1 MKLKKI
7 TIIMGLILLLP
18 LNIKAL
24 TADLDCGSNTNF
36 HINSDVI
43 CKLFVNPEGSL
54 ISSFKADI
62 TYPNDITL
70 IGIQSSWINSSTSN
84 RIDMKMQTSTGN
96 EGITNKTEIA
106 TLKFKTTTSYGDK
119 QIKLSGGDLGQTVS
133 IKEIHVISDNNK
145 LKSLNVIGENIKF
158 DKNVEEYV
166 LKTNKDSIDIKAEL
180 DDTNARYEQ
189 NFGPREVSLNYG
201 EQLINIIVIAESN
214 EKNTYTLKVTRQDNR
229 STNDNLSNIV
239 LSLGELSP
247 KFSKDVL
254 NYTVEVPNNA
264 SSLTI
269 TASLEDKKAE
279 FVSGYGSRTVDLK
292 LGENIILIQ
301 TQAEKG
307 NTKTYTIK
315 VNRNYKGDNNY
326 LKSIT
331 LSSGTLNFGKD
342 IFEYKINVDYNTK
355 ELLISAIAEEK
366 TSTVEVVGNKEL
378 VVGENIYKIKVLAEN
393 KSERIYTIIVNRLE
407 EGKTLSNNNYLANLS
422 IKNHS
427 IAFVKDKLTYDITL
441 TNETSLDLKYDTED
455 EKAFVKVE
463 GNSDLKNNSVVK
475 IIVTAEDGTTRTYIL
490 NIIKEEAFN
499 YTILII
505 PLAILLLGLVVI
517 IVIKKVK
524 PKKKEVNPINEEIV
538 KEKKLVLGE
547 NKTSPKKFKVKY
559 KSLDDTLIVKDK

>member
-70 IGIQSSWINSSTSN
+70 FGIQSSWINSSTNN

-96 EGITNKTEIA
+96 EGITSKTEIA

-166 LKTNKDSIDIKAEL
+166 LKTSKDSIDIKAEL

-189 NFGPREVSLNYG
+189 NLGPRKVSLNYG
-201 EQLINIIVIAESN
+201 EQSINIVVIAENN
-214 EKNTYTLKVTRQDNR
+214 EKKTYTLKVTRQDNR

-239 LSLGELSP
+239 VSFGELSP

-254 NYTVEVPNNA
+254 NYTLEVPNNVE
-264 SSLTI
+264 SLTV
-269 TASLEDKKAE
+269 TPTLEDKKAE
-279 FVSGYGSRTVDLK
+279 FVSGYGPRTIDLK

-307 NTKTYTIK
+307 NIKTYTIK
-315 VNRNYKGDNNY
+315 VNRNDKAANNY
-326 LKSIT
+326 LRSIS
-331 LSSGTLNFGKD
+331 LSKGRINFDKN
-342 IFEYKINVDYNTK
+342 IFEYKVNVDYNTK
-355 ELLISAIAEEK
+355 EFLISAIADEK
-366 TSTVEVVGNKEL
+366 TSNVEVVGNKEL
-378 VVGENIYKIKVLAEN
+378 KVGENIYLIKVLAEN
-393 KSERIYTIIVNRLE
+393 KSERIYKIIVNRLE
-407 EGKTLSNNNYLANLS
+407 EGIVLSNNNYLANLS

-427 IAFVKDKLTYDITL
+427 IAFVKDKLNYDL
-441 TNETSLDLKYDTED
+441 ED
-455 EKAFVKVE
+455 EKAFVKIE
-463 GNSDLKNNSVVK
+463 GNNNLKNNSVVK
-475 IIVTAEDGTTRTYIL
+475 IIVTAEDGSTRIYNL
-490 NIIKEEAFN
+490 NIIKSKDFN
-499 YTILII
+499 YLILII
-505 PLAILLLGLVVI
+505 PLIGVLLILGVI
-517 IVIKKVK
+517 MTIKKVK
-524 PKKKEVNPINEEIV
+524 SNKKEVNPVNEEVV
-538 KEKKLVLGE
+538 KEKKLVLNDKKE
-547 NKTSPKKFKVKY
+547 EPKKFKVKY

>member
-1 MKLKKI
+1 MKLKRI
-7 TIIMGLILLLP
+7 TIIVGLILLLP

-24 TADLDCGSNTNF
+24 TAKLVCEDKKIY
-36 HINSDVI
+36 INSDVT
-43 CKLFVNPEGSL
+43 CKLFINPEGSL

-62 TYPNDITL
+62 TYPNDIKL
-70 IGIQSSWINSSTSN
+70 SGIQTSWIDSSTSN
-84 RIDMKMQTSTGN
+84 KIDMKMQTSTGN
-96 EGITNKTEIA
+96 EGITSETEIA

-119 QIKLSGGDLGQTVS
+119 QIKLSGGDLSSVDIS
-133 IKEIHVISDNNK
+133 SIHVISNENR
-145 LKSLNVIGENIKF
+145 LNSLNVIGENIKF
-158 DKNVEEYV
+158 DKN
-166 LKTNKDSIDIKAEL
+166 TNIYELTTTKEKINIQAEL
-180 DDTNARYEQ
+180 VDTNARYEQ

-331 LSSGTLNFGKD
+331 LSSGTLNFDKD

-366 TSTVEVVGNKEL
+366 TSTVEVVGNKEI

>member
-1 MKLKKI
+1 MKLKRI
-7 TIIMGLILLLP
+7 TIIVGLILLLP

-24 TADLDCGSNTNF
+24 TAKLVCEDKKIY
-36 HINSDVI
+36 INSDVT

-62 TYPNDITL
+62 TYPNDIKL
-70 IGIQSSWINSSTSN
+70 SGIQTSWIDSSTSN
-84 RIDMKMQTSTGN
+84 KIEMKMQTSTGN
-96 EGITNKTEIA
+96 EGITSETEIA

-119 QIKLSGGDLGQTVS
+119 QIKLSGGDLSSVDIS
-133 IKEIHVISDNNK
+133 SIHVISNENR
-145 LKSLNVIGENIKF
+145 LNSLNVIGENIKF
-158 DKNVEEYV
+158 NKN
-166 LKTNKDSIDIKAEL
+166 TNIYELTTTKEKINIQAEL
-180 DDTNARYEQ
+180 IDTNARYEQ

-331 LSSGTLNFGKD
+331 LSSGTLNFDKD

-463 GNSDLKNNSVVK
+463 GNNDLKNNSVVK

-490 NIIKEEAFN
+490 NIIKEETFN

-524 PKKKEVNPINEEIV
+524 PKKKEVNPINEEVV

-547 NKTSPKKFKVKY
+547 NKTSPKKIKVKY

>member
-1 MKLKKI
+1 MKLKRI
-7 TIIMGLILLLP
+7 TIIVGLILLLP

-24 TADLDCGSNTNF
+24 TAKLVCEDKKIY
-36 HINSDVI
+36 INSDVT
-43 CKLFVNPEGSL
+43 CKLFINPEGSL

-62 TYPNDITL
+62 TYPNDIKL
-70 IGIQSSWINSSTSN
+70 SGIQTSWIDSSTSN
-84 RIDMKMQTSTGN
+84 KIDMKMQTSTGN
-96 EGITNKTEIA
+96 EGITSETEIA

-119 QIKLSGGDLGQTVS
+119 QIKLSGGDLSSVDIS
-133 IKEIHVISDNNK
+133 SIHVISNENR
-145 LKSLNVIGENIKF
+145 LNSLNVIGENIKF
-158 DKNVEEYV
+158 DKN
-166 LKTNKDSIDIKAEL
+166 TNIYELTTTKEKINIQAEL
-180 DDTNARYEQ
+180 IDTNARYEQ

-254 NYTVEVPNNA
+254 NYTVEIPNNA

-331 LSSGTLNFGKD
+331 LSSGTLNFDKD

>member
-1 MKLKKI
+1 MKLKRI
-7 TIIMGLILLLP
+7 TIIVGLILLLP

-24 TADLDCGSNTNF
+24 TAKLVCEDKKIY
-36 HINSDVI
+36 INSDVT
-43 CKLFVNPEGSL
+43 CKLFINPEGSL

-62 TYPNDITL
+62 TYPNDIKL
-70 IGIQSSWINSSTSN
+70 SGIQTSWIDSSTSN
-84 RIDMKMQTSTGN
+84 KIDIKMQTSTGN
-96 EGITNKTEIA
+96 EGITSETEIA

-119 QIKLSGGDLGQTVS
+119 QIKLSGGDLSSVDIS
-133 IKEIHVISDNNK
+133 SIHVISNENR
-145 LKSLNVIGENIKF
+145 LNSLNVIGENIKF
-158 DKNVEEYV
+158 DKN
-166 LKTNKDSIDIKAEL
+166 TNIYELTTTKEKINIQAEL
-180 DDTNARYEQ
+180 VDTNARYEQ

-331 LSSGTLNFGKD
+331 LSSGTLNFDKD

>member
-1 MKLKKI
+1 M
-7 TIIMGLILLLP
+7 
-18 LNIKAL
+18 
-24 TADLDCGSNTNF
+24 
-36 HINSDVI
+36 
-43 CKLFVNPEGSL
+43 
-54 ISSFKADI
+54 
-62 TYPNDITL
+62 
-70 IGIQSSWINSSTSN
+70 
-84 RIDMKMQTSTGN
+84 
-96 EGITNKTEIA
+96 
-106 TLKFKTTTSYGDK
+106 
-119 QIKLSGGDLGQTVS
+119 
-133 IKEIHVISDNNK
+133 
-145 LKSLNVIGENIKF
+145 
-158 DKNVEEYV
+158 
-166 LKTNKDSIDIKAEL
+166 
-180 DDTNARYEQ
+180 
-189 NFGPREVSLNYG
+189 
-201 EQLINIIVIAESN
+201 
-214 EKNTYTLKVTRQDNR
+214 
-229 STNDNLSNIV
+229 
-239 LSLGELSP
+239 
-247 KFSKDVL
+247 
-254 NYTVEVPNNA
+254 
-264 SSLTI
+264 
-269 TASLEDKKAE
+269 
-279 FVSGYGSRTVDLK
+279 SGYGSRTVDLK

-331 LSSGTLNFGKD
+331 LSSGTLNFDKD

>member
-1 MKLKKI
+1 MRLKRI
-7 TIIMGLILLLP
+7 TIIVGLILLLP

-24 TADLDCGSNTNF
+24 TAKLVCEDKKIY
-36 HINSDVI
+36 INSDVT
-43 CKLFVNPEGSL
+43 CKLFINPEGSL

-62 TYPNDITL
+62 TYPNDIKL
-70 IGIQSSWINSSTSN
+70 SGIQTSWIDSSTSN
-84 RIDMKMQTSTGN
+84 KIDMKMQTSTGN
-96 EGITNKTEIA
+96 EGITSETEIA

-119 QIKLSGGDLGQTVS
+119 QIKLSGGDLSSVDIS
-133 IKEIHVISDNNK
+133 SIHVISNENR
-145 LKSLNVIGENIKF
+145 LNSLNVIGENIKF
-158 DKNVEEYV
+158 DKN
-166 LKTNKDSIDIKAEL
+166 TNIYELTTTKEKINIQAEL
-180 DDTNARYEQ
+180 VDTNARYEQ

-331 LSSGTLNFGKD
+331 LSSGTLNFDKD

-524 PKKKEVNPINEEIV
+524 PKKKEVNPVNEEIV

>member
-1 MKLKKI
+1 MKLKRI
-7 TIIMGLILLLP
+7 TIIVGLILLLP

-24 TADLDCGSNTNF
+24 TAKLVCEDKKIY
-36 HINSDVI
+36 INSDVT
-43 CKLFVNPEGSL
+43 CKLFINPEGSL

-62 TYPNDITL
+62 TYPNDIKL
-70 IGIQSSWINSSTSN
+70 SGIQTSWIDSSTSN
-84 RIDMKMQTSTGN
+84 KIDMKMQTSTGN
-96 EGITNKTEIA
+96 EGITSETEIA

-119 QIKLSGGDLGQTVS
+119 QIKLSGGDLSSVDIS
-133 IKEIHVISDNNK
+133 SIHVISNENR
-145 LKSLNVIGENIKF
+145 LNSLNVIGENIKF
-158 DKNVEEYV
+158 DKN
-166 LKTNKDSIDIKAEL
+166 TNIYELTTTKEKINIQAEL
-180 DDTNARYEQ
+180 IDTNARYEQ

-331 LSSGTLNFGKD
+331 LSSGTLNFDKD

-407 EGKTLSNNNYLANLS
+407 EGKILSNNNYLANLS

-524 PKKKEVNPINEEIV
+524 PKKKEVNPVNEEVV

>member
-1 MKLKKI
+1 MKLKRI
-7 TIIMGLILLLP
+7 TIIVGLILLLP

-24 TADLDCGSNTNF
+24 TAKLVCEDKKIY
-36 HINSDVI
+36 INSDVT
-43 CKLFVNPEGSL
+43 CKLFINPEGSL

-62 TYPNDITL
+62 TYPNDIKL
-70 IGIQSSWINSSTSN
+70 SGIQTSWIDSSTSN
-84 RIDMKMQTSTGN
+84 KIDMKMQTSTGN
-96 EGITNKTEIA
+96 EGITSETEIA

-119 QIKLSGGDLGQTVS
+119 QIKLSGGDLSSVDIS
-133 IKEIHVISDNNK
+133 SIHVISNENR
-145 LKSLNVIGENIKF
+145 LNSLNVIGENIKF
-158 DKNVEEYV
+158 DKN
-166 LKTNKDSIDIKAEL
+166 TNIYELTTTKEKINIQAEL
-180 DDTNARYEQ
+180 IDTNARYEQ

-214 EKNTYTLKVTRQDNR
+214 EKNTYTLKVTRRDNR

-279 FVSGYGSRTVDLK
+279 FVSGYGSRTLDLK

-331 LSSGTLNFGKD
+331 LSSGTLNFDKD

-441 TNETSLDLKYDTED
+441 TNETSLDLKYDIED

-475 IIVTAEDGTTRTYIL
+475 IIVTAEDGTIRTYIL

-524 PKKKEVNPINEEIV
+524 PKKKEVNPVNEEIV

>member
-1 MKLKKI
+1 MKLKRI
-7 TIIMGLILLLP
+7 TIIVGLILLLP

-24 TADLDCGSNTNF
+24 TAKLVCEDKKIY
-36 HINSDVI
+36 INSDVT
-43 CKLFVNPEGSL
+43 CKLFINPEGSL

-62 TYPNDITL
+62 TYPNDIKL
-70 IGIQSSWINSSTSN
+70 SGIQTSWIDSSTSN
-84 RIDMKMQTSTGN
+84 KIDMKMQTSTGN
-96 EGITNKTEIA
+96 EGITSETEIA

-119 QIKLSGGDLGQTVS
+119 QIKLSGGDLSSVDIS
-133 IKEIHVISDNNK
+133 SIHVISNENR
-145 LKSLNVIGENIKF
+145 LNSLNVIGENIKF
-158 DKNVEEYV
+158 DKN
-166 LKTNKDSIDIKAEL
+166 TNIYELTTTKEKINIQAEL
-180 DDTNARYEQ
+180 IDTNARYEQ

-331 LSSGTLNFGKD
+331 LSSGTLNFDKD

-524 PKKKEVNPINEEIV
+524 LKKKEVNPVNEEVV

>member
-1 MKLKKI
+1 MKLKRI
-7 TIIMGLILLLP
+7 TIIVGLILLLP

-24 TADLDCGSNTNF
+24 TAKLVCEDKKIY
-36 HINSDVI
+36 INSDVT
-43 CKLFVNPEGSL
+43 CKLFINPEGSL

-62 TYPNDITL
+62 TYPNDIKL
-70 IGIQSSWINSSTSN
+70 SGIQTSWIDSSTSN
-84 RIDMKMQTSTGN
+84 KIDMKMQTSTGN
-96 EGITNKTEIA
+96 EGITSETEIA

-119 QIKLSGGDLGQTVS
+119 QIKLSGGDLSSVDIS
-133 IKEIHVISDNNK
+133 SIHVISNENR
-145 LKSLNVIGENIKF
+145 LNSLNVIGENIKF
-158 DKNVEEYV
+158 DKN
-166 LKTNKDSIDIKAEL
+166 TNIYELTTTKEKINIQAEL
-180 DDTNARYEQ
+180 IDTNARYEQ

-331 LSSGTLNFGKD
+331 LSSGTLNFDKD

-441 TNETSLDLKYDTED
+441 TNETSLDLKYDIED

-517 IVIKKVK
+517 IIIKKVK

>member
-1 MKLKKI
+1 MKLKRI
-7 TIIMGLILLLP
+7 TIIVGLILLLP

-24 TADLDCGSNTNF
+24 TAKLVCEDKKIY
-36 HINSDVI
+36 INSDVT
-43 CKLFVNPEGSL
+43 CKLFINPEGSL

-62 TYPNDITL
+62 TYPNDIKL
-70 IGIQSSWINSSTSN
+70 SGIQTSWIDSSTSN
-84 RIDMKMQTSTGN
+84 KIDMKMQTSTGN
-96 EGITNKTEIA
+96 EGITSETEIA

-119 QIKLSGGDLGQTVS
+119 QIKLSGGDLSSVDIS
-133 IKEIHVISDNNK
+133 SIHVISNENR
-145 LKSLNVIGENIKF
+145 LNSLNVIGENIKF
-158 DKNVEEYV
+158 DKN
-166 LKTNKDSIDIKAEL
+166 TNIYELTTKKEKINIQAEL
-180 DDTNARYEQ
+180 VDTNARYEQ

-331 LSSGTLNFGKD
+331 LSSGTLNFDKD

-538 KEKKLVLGE
+538 KEKKIS
-547 NKTSPKKFKVKY
+547 TW
-559 KSLDDTLIVKDK
+559 

>member
-1 MKLKKI
+1 MKLKRI
-7 TIIMGLILLLP
+7 TIIVGLILLLP

-24 TADLDCGSNTNF
+24 TAKLVCEDKKIY
-36 HINSDVI
+36 INSDVT
-43 CKLFVNPEGSL
+43 CKLFINPEGSL

-62 TYPNDITL
+62 TYPNDIKL
-70 IGIQSSWINSSTSN
+70 SGIQTSWIDSSTSN
-84 RIDMKMQTSTGN
+84 KIDMKMQTSTGN
-96 EGITNKTEIA
+96 EGITSETEIA

-119 QIKLSGGDLGQTVS
+119 QIKLSGGDLSSVDIS
-133 IKEIHVISDNNK
+133 SIHVISNENR
-145 LKSLNVIGENIKF
+145 LNSLNVIGENIKF
-158 DKNVEEYV
+158 DKN
-166 LKTNKDSIDIKAEL
+166 TNIYELTTTKEKINIQAEL
-180 DDTNARYEQ
+180 IDTNARYEQ

-331 LSSGTLNFGKD
+331 LSSGTLNFDKD

>member
-1 MKLKKI
+1 MKLKRI
-7 TIIMGLILLLP
+7 TIIVGLILLLP

-24 TADLDCGSNTNF
+24 TAKLVCEDKKIY
-36 HINSDVI
+36 INSDVT
-43 CKLFVNPEGSL
+43 CKLFISPEGSL

-62 TYPNDITL
+62 TYPNDIKL
-70 IGIQSSWINSSTSN
+70 SGIQTSWIDSSTSN
-84 RIDMKMQTSTGN
+84 KIDMKMQTSTGN
-96 EGITNKTEIA
+96 EGITSETEIA

-119 QIKLSGGDLGQTVS
+119 QIKLSGGDLSSVDIS
-133 IKEIHVISDNNK
+133 SIHVISNENR
-145 LKSLNVIGENIKF
+145 LNSLNVIGENIKF
-158 DKNVEEYV
+158 DKNINIYELTTKKE
-166 LKTNKDSIDIKAEL
+166 KINIQAEL
-180 DDTNARYEQ
+180 VDTNARYEQ

-331 LSSGTLNFGKD
+331 LSSGTLNFDKD

-378 VVGENIYKIKVLAEN
+378 VVGKNIYKIKVLAEN

-441 TNETSLDLKYDTED
+441 TNETSLDLKYDIED

>member
-1 MKLKKI
+1 MKLKKF
-7 TIIMGLILLLP
+7 TIIMGLVLLLP

-24 TADLDCGSNTNF
+24 TAKLVCEDKKIY
-36 HINSDVI
+36 INSDVT

-54 ISSFKADI
+54 INSFKADI
-62 TYPNDITL
+62 TYPNDIKL
-70 IGIQSSWINSSTSN
+70 SGIQTSWIDSSTSN
-84 RIDMKMQTSTGN
+84 KIDMKMQTSTGN
-96 EGITNKTEIA
+96 EGITNETEIA

-119 QIKLSGGDLGQTVS
+119 QIKLNGGDLSSVDIS
-133 IKEIHVISDNNK
+133 SIHVISNENRLNN
-145 LKSLNVIGENIKF
+145 LNVIGENIKF
-158 DKNVEEYV
+158 DKN
-166 LKTNKDSIDIKAEL
+166 TNTYELTTTKEKINIQAEL
-180 DDTNARYEQ
+180 VDTNARYEQ

-254 NYTVEVPNNA
+254 NYTVEVPNNV

-301 TQAEKG
+301 AQAEKG

-315 VNRNYKGDNNY
+315 VNRNYKGANNY

-331 LSSGTLNFGKD
+331 LSSGTLNFNKD

-355 ELLISAIAEEK
+355 ELLISAIAEEE

-455 EKAFVKVE
+455 EKSFVKVE
-463 GNSDLKNNSVVK
+463 GNNDLKNNSVIK

-490 NIIKEEAFN
+490 NVIKEETFN
-499 YTILII
+499 YNILII
-505 PLAILLLGLVVI
+505 LLAVLFLALTVI
-517 IVIKKVK
+517 IILKKVK
-524 PKKKEVNPINEEIV
+524 SKKKEVNPVNEEVV

-547 NKTSPKKFKVKY
+547 NKASSKKFKVKY

>member
-1 MKLKKI
+1 MKLKRI
-7 TIIMGLILLLP
+7 TIIVGLILLLP

-24 TADLDCGSNTNF
+24 TAKLVCEDKKIY
-36 HINSDVI
+36 INSDVT
-43 CKLFVNPEGSL
+43 CKLFINPEGSL

-62 TYPNDITL
+62 TYPNDIKL
-70 IGIQSSWINSSTSN
+70 SGIQTSWIDSSTSN
-84 RIDMKMQTSTGN
+84 KIDMKMQTSTGN
-96 EGITNKTEIA
+96 EGITSETEIA

-119 QIKLSGGDLGQTVS
+119 QIKLSGGDLSSVDIS
-133 IKEIHVISDNNK
+133 SIHVISNENR
-145 LKSLNVIGENIKF
+145 LNSLNVIGENIKF
-158 DKNVEEYV
+158 DKN
-166 LKTNKDSIDIKAEL
+166 TNIYELTTKKEKINIQAEL
-180 DDTNARYEQ
+180 VDTNARYEQ

-331 LSSGTLNFGKD
+331 LSSGTLNFDKD

-378 VVGENIYKIKVLAEN
+378 VVGKNIYKIKVLAEN

>member
-1 MKLKKI
+1 MKLKRI
-7 TIIMGLILLLP
+7 TIIVGLILLLP

-24 TADLDCGSNTNF
+24 TAKLVCEDKKIY
-36 HINSDVI
+36 INSDVT
-43 CKLFVNPEGSL
+43 CKLFINPEGSL

-62 TYPNDITL
+62 TYPNDIKL
-70 IGIQSSWINSSTSN
+70 SGIQTSWIDSSTSN
-84 RIDMKMQTSTGN
+84 KIDMKMQTSTGN
-96 EGITNKTEIA
+96 EGITSETEIA

-119 QIKLSGGDLGQTVS
+119 QIKLSGGDLSSVDIS
-133 IKEIHVISDNNK
+133 SIHVISNENR
-145 LKSLNVIGENIKF
+145 LNSLNVIGENIKF
-158 DKNVEEYV
+158 DKN
-166 LKTNKDSIDIKAEL
+166 TNIYELTTTKEKINIQAEL
-180 DDTNARYEQ
+180 VDTNARYEQ

-331 LSSGTLNFGKD
+331 LSSGTLNFDKD

-393 KSERIYTIIVNRLE
+393 KSERIYTII
-407 EGKTLSNNNYLANLS
+407 TS
-422 IKNHS
+422 IKS
-427 IAFVKDKLTYDITL
+427 TK
-441 TNETSLDLKYDTED
+441 
-455 EKAFVKVE
+455 
-463 GNSDLKNNSVVK
+463 
-475 IIVTAEDGTTRTYIL
+475 R
-490 NIIKEEAFN
+490 IK
-499 YTILII
+499 ILI
-505 PLAILLLGLVVI
+505 
-517 IVIKKVK
+517 
-524 PKKKEVNPINEEIV
+524 
-538 KEKKLVLGE
+538 
-547 NKTSPKKFKVKY
+547 
-559 KSLDDTLIVKDK
+559 

>member
-1 MKLKKI
+1 MKLKRI
-7 TIIMGLILLLP
+7 TIIVGLILLLP

-24 TADLDCGSNTNF
+24 TAKLVCEDKKIY
-36 HINSDVI
+36 INSDVT
-43 CKLFVNPEGSL
+43 CKLFINPEGSL

-62 TYPNDITL
+62 TYPNDIKL
-70 IGIQSSWINSSTSN
+70 SGIQTSWIDSSTSN
-84 RIDMKMQTSTGN
+84 KIDMKMQTSTGN
-96 EGITNKTEIA
+96 EGITSETEIA

-119 QIKLSGGDLGQTVS
+119 QIKLSGGDLSSVDIS
-133 IKEIHVISDNNK
+133 SIHVISNENR
-145 LKSLNVIGENIKF
+145 LNSLNVIGENIKF
-158 DKNVEEYV
+158 DKN
-166 LKTNKDSIDIKAEL
+166 TNIYELTTTKEKINIQAEL
-180 DDTNARYEQ
+180 IDTNARYEQ

-331 LSSGTLNFGKD
+331 LSSGTLNFDKD

-463 GNSDLKNNSVVK
+463 GNNDLKNNSVVK

>member
-1 MKLKKI
+1 MKLKRI
-7 TIIMGLILLLP
+7 TIIVGLILLLP

-24 TADLDCGSNTNF
+24 TAKLVCEDKKIY
-36 HINSDVI
+36 INSDVT
-43 CKLFVNPEGSL
+43 CKLFINPEGSL

-62 TYPNDITL
+62 TYPNDIKL
-70 IGIQSSWINSSTSN
+70 SGIQTSWIDSSTSN
-84 RIDMKMQTSTGN
+84 KIDMKMQTSTGN
-96 EGITNKTEIA
+96 EGITSETEIA

-119 QIKLSGGDLGQTVS
+119 QIKLSGGDLPSVDIS
-133 IKEIHVISDNNK
+133 SIHVISNENR
-145 LKSLNVIGENIKF
+145 LNSLNVIGENIKF
-158 DKNVEEYV
+158 DKN
-166 LKTNKDSIDIKAEL
+166 TNIYELTTKKEKINIQAEL
-180 DDTNARYEQ
+180 VDTNARYEQ

-239 LSLGELSP
+239 LSLGELLP

-331 LSSGTLNFGKD
+331 LSSGTLNFDKD

-490 NIIKEEAFN
+490 NIIKEKAFN

>member
-1 MKLKKI
+1 MKLKRI
-7 TIIMGLILLLP
+7 TIIVGLILLLP

-24 TADLDCGSNTNF
+24 TAKLVCEDKKIY
-36 HINSDVI
+36 INSDVT
-43 CKLFVNPEGSL
+43 CKLFINPEGSL

-62 TYPNDITL
+62 TYPNDIKL
-70 IGIQSSWINSSTSN
+70 SGIQTSWIDSSTSN
-84 RIDMKMQTSTGN
+84 KIDMKMQTSTGN
-96 EGITNKTEIA
+96 EGITSETEIA

-119 QIKLSGGDLGQTVS
+119 QIKLSGGDLSSVDIS
-133 IKEIHVISDNNK
+133 SIHVISNENR
-145 LKSLNVIGENIKF
+145 LNSLNVIGENIKF
-158 DKNVEEYV
+158 DKN
-166 LKTNKDSIDIKAEL
+166 TNIYELTTTKEKINIQAEL
-180 DDTNARYEQ
+180 VDTNARYEQ

-331 LSSGTLNFGKD
+331 LSSGTLNFDKD

-524 PKKKEVNPINEEIV
+524 PKKKEVNPVNEEVV

>member
-1 MKLKKI
+1 MKLKR
-7 TIIMGLILLLP
+7 IIIIVGLILLLP

-24 TADLDCGSNTNF
+24 TAKLVCEDKKIY
-36 HINSDVI
+36 INSDVT
-43 CKLFVNPEGSL
+43 CKLFINPEGSL

-62 TYPNDITL
+62 TYPNDIKL
-70 IGIQSSWINSSTSN
+70 SGIQTSWIDSSTSN
-84 RIDMKMQTSTGN
+84 KIDMKMQTSTGN
-96 EGITNKTEIA
+96 EGITSETEIA

-119 QIKLSGGDLGQTVS
+119 QIKLSGGDLSSVDIS
-133 IKEIHVISDNNK
+133 SIHVISNENR
-145 LKSLNVIGENIKF
+145 LNSLNVIGENIKF
-158 DKNVEEYV
+158 DKN
-166 LKTNKDSIDIKAEL
+166 TNIYELTTTKEKINIQAEL
-180 DDTNARYEQ
+180 VDTNARYEQ

-331 LSSGTLNFGKD
+331 LSSGTLNFDKD

-547 NKTSPKKFKVKY
+547 NKTSPKKFKVRY

>member
-1 MKLKKI
+1 MKLKRI
-7 TIIMGLILLLP
+7 TIIVGLILLLP

-24 TADLDCGSNTNF
+24 TAKLVCEDKKIY
-36 HINSDVI
+36 INSDVT
-43 CKLFVNPEGSL
+43 CKLFINPEGSL

-62 TYPNDITL
+62 TYPNDIKL
-70 IGIQSSWINSSTSN
+70 SGIQTSWIDSSTSN
-84 RIDMKMQTSTGN
+84 KIDMKMQTSTGN
-96 EGITNKTEIA
+96 EGITSETEIA

-119 QIKLSGGDLGQTVS
+119 QIKLSGGDLSSVDIS
-133 IKEIHVISDNNK
+133 SIHVISNENR
-145 LKSLNVIGENIKF
+145 LNSLNVIGENIKF
-158 DKNVEEYV
+158 DKN
-166 LKTNKDSIDIKAEL
+166 TNIYELTTTKEKINIQAEL
-180 DDTNARYEQ
+180 IDTNARYEQ

-331 LSSGTLNFGKD
+331 LSSGTLNFDKD

-524 PKKKEVNPINEEIV
+524 PKKKEVNPVNEEVV

>member
-1 MKLKKI
+1 MKLKRI
-7 TIIMGLILLLP
+7 TIIVGLILLLP

-24 TADLDCGSNTNF
+24 TAKLVCEDKKIY
-36 HINSDVI
+36 INSDVT
-43 CKLFVNPEGSL
+43 CKLFINPEGSL

-62 TYPNDITL
+62 TYPNDIKL
-70 IGIQSSWINSSTSN
+70 SGIQTSWIDSSTSN
-84 RIDMKMQTSTGN
+84 KIDMKMQTSTGN
-96 EGITNKTEIA
+96 EGITSETEIA

-119 QIKLSGGDLGQTVS
+119 QIKLSGGDLSSVDIS
-133 IKEIHVISDNNK
+133 SIHVISNENR
-145 LKSLNVIGENIKF
+145 LNSLNVIGENIKF
-158 DKNVEEYV
+158 DKN
-166 LKTNKDSIDIKAEL
+166 TNIYELTTTKEKINIQAEL
-180 DDTNARYEQ
+180 VDTNARYEQ

-331 LSSGTLNFGKD
+331 LSSGTLNFDKD

-427 IAFVKDKLTYDITL
+427 IAFVKDKLTYDIML

-524 PKKKEVNPINEEIV
+524 PKKKKVNPINEEIV

>member
-1 MKLKKI
+1 MKLKRI
-7 TIIMGLILLLP
+7 TIIVGLILLLP

-24 TADLDCGSNTNF
+24 TAKLVCEDKKIY
-36 HINSDVI
+36 INSDVT
-43 CKLFVNPEGSL
+43 CKLFINPEGSL

-62 TYPNDITL
+62 TYPNDIKL
-70 IGIQSSWINSSTSN
+70 SGIQTSWIDSSTSN
-84 RIDMKMQTSTGN
+84 KIDMKMQTSTGN
-96 EGITNKTEIA
+96 EGITSETEIA

-119 QIKLSGGDLGQTVS
+119 QIKLSGGDLSSVDIS
-133 IKEIHVISDNNK
+133 SIHVISNENR
-145 LKSLNVIGENIKF
+145 LNSLNVIGENIKF
-158 DKNVEEYV
+158 DKN
-166 LKTNKDSIDIKAEL
+166 TNIYELTTTKEKINIQAEL
-180 DDTNARYEQ
+180 VDTNARYEQ

-331 LSSGTLNFGKD
+331 LSSGTLNFDKD

-524 PKKKEVNPINEEIV
+524 PKKKEVNPVNEEIV

-547 NKTSPKKFKVKY
+547 NKASPKKFKVKY

>member
-1 MKLKKI
+1 MKLKRI
-7 TIIMGLILLLP
+7 TIIVGLILLLP

-24 TADLDCGSNTNF
+24 TAKLVCEDKKIY
-36 HINSDVI
+36 INSDVT
-43 CKLFVNPEGSL
+43 CKLFINPEGSL

-62 TYPNDITL
+62 TYPNDIKL
-70 IGIQSSWINSSTSN
+70 SGIQTSWIDSSTSN
-84 RIDMKMQTSTGN
+84 KIDMKMQTSTGN
-96 EGITNKTEIA
+96 EGITSETEIA

-119 QIKLSGGDLGQTVS
+119 QIKLSGGDLSSVDIS
-133 IKEIHVISDNNK
+133 SIHVISNENR
-145 LKSLNVIGENIKF
+145 LNSLNVIGENIKF
-158 DKNVEEYV
+158 DKNTNIYV
-166 LKTNKDSIDIKAEL
+166 LTTTKEKINIQAEL
-180 DDTNARYEQ
+180 VDTNARYEQ

-331 LSSGTLNFGKD
+331 LSSGTLNFDKD

-463 GNSDLKNNSVVK
+463 GNNNLKNNSVVK
-475 IIVTAEDGTTRTYIL
+475 IIVTAEDGSTRIYNL
-490 NIIKEEAFN
+490 NIIKSQDFN
-499 YTILII
+499 YLILII
-505 PLAILLLGLVVI
+505 PLIGVLLILGVI
-517 IVIKKVK
+517 ITIKKVK
-524 PKKKEVNPINEEIV
+524 SNKKEVNPVNEEVV
-538 KEKKLVLGE
+538 KEKKLVLNDKKE
-547 NKTSPKKFKVKY
+547 EPKKFKVKY

>member
-1 MKLKKI
+1 MKLKRI
-7 TIIMGLILLLP
+7 TIIVGLILLLP

-24 TADLDCGSNTNF
+24 TAKLVCEDKKIY
-36 HINSDVI
+36 INSDVT
-43 CKLFVNPEGSL
+43 CKLFINPEGSL

-62 TYPNDITL
+62 TYPNDIKL
-70 IGIQSSWINSSTSN
+70 SGIQTSWIDSSTSN
-84 RIDMKMQTSTGN
+84 KIDMKMQTSTGN
-96 EGITNKTEIA
+96 EGITSETEIA

-119 QIKLSGGDLGQTVS
+119 QIKLSGGDLSSVDIS
-133 IKEIHVISDNNK
+133 SIHVISNENR
-145 LKSLNVIGENIKF
+145 LNSLNVIGENIKF
-158 DKNVEEYV
+158 DKN
-166 LKTNKDSIDIKAEL
+166 TNIYELTTTKEKINIQAEL
-180 DDTNARYEQ
+180 VDTNARYEQ

-331 LSSGTLNFGKD
+331 LSSGTLNFDKD

-407 EGKTLSNNNYLANLS
+407 EGKTISNNNYLANLS

-547 NKTSPKKFKVKY
+547 NKTSPKKFKVRY

>member
-1 MKLKKI
+1 MKLKRI
-7 TIIMGLILLLP
+7 TIIVGLILLLP

-24 TADLDCGSNTNF
+24 TAKLVCEDKKIY
-36 HINSDVI
+36 INSDVT

-62 TYPNDITL
+62 TYPNDIKL
-70 IGIQSSWINSSTSN
+70 SGIQTSWIDSSTSN
-84 RIDMKMQTSTGN
+84 KIDMKMQTSTGN
-96 EGITNKTEIA
+96 EGITSETEIA

-119 QIKLSGGDLGQTVS
+119 QIKLSGGDLSSVDIS
-133 IKEIHVISDNNK
+133 SIHVISNENR
-145 LKSLNVIGENIKF
+145 LNSLNVIGENIKF
-158 DKNVEEYV
+158 DKN
-166 LKTNKDSIDIKAEL
+166 TNIYELTTTKEKINIQAEL
-180 DDTNARYEQ
+180 IDTNARYEQ

-214 EKNTYTLKVTRQDNR
+214 EKNTYTLKVKRQDNR

-331 LSSGTLNFGKD
+331 LSSGTLNFDKD

-524 PKKKEVNPINEEIV
+524 PKKKEVNPVNEEVV

>member
-1 MKLKKI
+1 MKLKRI
-7 TIIMGLILLLP
+7 TIIVGLILLLP

-24 TADLDCGSNTNF
+24 TAKLVCEDKKIY
-36 HINSDVI
+36 INSDVT
-43 CKLFVNPEGSL
+43 CKLFINPEGSL

-62 TYPNDITL
+62 TYPNDIKL
-70 IGIQSSWINSSTSN
+70 SGIQTSWIDSSTSN
-84 RIDMKMQTSTGN
+84 KIDMKMQTSTGN
-96 EGITNKTEIA
+96 EGITSETEIA

-119 QIKLSGGDLGQTVS
+119 QIKLSGGDLSSVDIS
-133 IKEIHVISDNNK
+133 SIHVISNENR
-145 LKSLNVIGENIKF
+145 LNSLNVIGENIKF
-158 DKNVEEYV
+158 DKN
-166 LKTNKDSIDIKAEL
+166 TNIYELTTTKEKINIQAEL
-180 DDTNARYEQ
+180 VDTNARYEQ

-214 EKNTYTLKVTRQDNR
+214 EKNTYTLKVIRQDNR

-331 LSSGTLNFGKD
+331 LSSGTLNFDKD

-524 PKKKEVNPINEEIV
+524 PKKKEINPINEEIV

-547 NKTSPKKFKVKY
+547 NKTSPKKFKVRY

>member
-1 MKLKKI
+1 MKLKRI
-7 TIIMGLILLLP
+7 TIIVGLILLLP

-24 TADLDCGSNTNF
+24 TAKLVCEDKKIY
-36 HINSDVI
+36 INSDVT
-43 CKLFVNPEGSL
+43 CKLFINPEGSL

-62 TYPNDITL
+62 TYPNDIKL
-70 IGIQSSWINSSTSN
+70 SGIQTSWIDSSTSN
-84 RIDMKMQTSTGN
+84 KIDMKMQTSTGN
-96 EGITNKTEIA
+96 EGITSETEIA

-119 QIKLSGGDLGQTVS
+119 QIKLSGGDLSSVDIS
-133 IKEIHVISDNNK
+133 SIHVISNENR
-145 LKSLNVIGENIKF
+145 LNSLNVIGENIKF
-158 DKNVEEYV
+158 DKN
-166 LKTNKDSIDIKAEL
+166 TNIYELTTTKEKINIQAEL
-180 DDTNARYEQ
+180 IDTNARYEQ

-331 LSSGTLNFGKD
+331 LSSGTLNFDKD

-517 IVIKKVK
+517 IIIKKVK

>member
-1 MKLKKI
+1 MKLKRI
-7 TIIMGLILLLP
+7 TIIVGLILLLP

-24 TADLDCGSNTNF
+24 TAKLVCEDKKIY
-36 HINSDVI
+36 INSDVT
-43 CKLFVNPEGSL
+43 CKLFINPEGSL

-62 TYPNDITL
+62 TYPNDIKL
-70 IGIQSSWINSSTSN
+70 SGIQTSWIDSSTSN
-84 RIDMKMQTSTGN
+84 KIDMKMQTSTGN
-96 EGITNKTEIA
+96 EGITSETEIA

-119 QIKLSGGDLGQTVS
+119 QIKLSGGDLSSVDIS
-133 IKEIHVISDNNK
+133 SIHVISNENR
-145 LKSLNVIGENIKF
+145 LNSLNVIGENIKF
-158 DKNVEEYV
+158 DKN
-166 LKTNKDSIDIKAEL
+166 TNIYELTTTKEKINIQAEL
-180 DDTNARYEQ
+180 VDTNARYEQ

-331 LSSGTLNFGKD
+331 LSSGTLNFDKD

-455 EKAFVKVE
+455 EKAFVKAE

-524 PKKKEVNPINEEIV
+524 PKKKEINPINEEIV

>member
-1 MKLKKI
+1 MKLKRI
-7 TIIMGLILLLP
+7 TIIVGLILLLP

-24 TADLDCGSNTNF
+24 TAKLVCEDKKIY
-36 HINSDVI
+36 INSDVT
-43 CKLFVNPEGSL
+43 CKLFINPEGSL

-62 TYPNDITL
+62 TYPNDIKL
-70 IGIQSSWINSSTSN
+70 SGIQTSWIDSSTSN
-84 RIDMKMQTSTGN
+84 KIDMKMQTSTGN
-96 EGITNKTEIA
+96 EGVTSETEIA

-119 QIKLSGGDLGQTVS
+119 QIKLSGGDLSSVDIS
-133 IKEIHVISDNNK
+133 SIHVISNENR
-145 LKSLNVIGENIKF
+145 LNSLNVIGENIKF
-158 DKNVEEYV
+158 DKN
-166 LKTNKDSIDIKAEL
+166 TNIYELTTTKEKINIQAEL
-180 DDTNARYEQ
+180 VDTNARYEQ

-279 FVSGYGSRTVDLK
+279 FVSGYGSRTIDLK

-331 LSSGTLNFGKD
+331 LSSGTLNFDKD

-463 GNSDLKNNSVVK
+463 GNNDLKNNSVVK

-490 NIIKEEAFN
+490 NIIKEETFN

-524 PKKKEVNPINEEIV
+524 PKKKEVNPINEEVV

-547 NKTSPKKFKVKY
+547 NKTSPKKIKVKY

>member
-1 MKLKKI
+1 MKLKRI
-7 TIIMGLILLLP
+7 TIIVGLILLLP

-24 TADLDCGSNTNF
+24 TAKLVCEDKKIY
-36 HINSDVI
+36 INSDVT
-43 CKLFVNPEGSL
+43 CKLFINPEGSL

-62 TYPNDITL
+62 TYPNDIKL
-70 IGIQSSWINSSTSN
+70 SGIQTSWIDSSTSN
-84 RIDMKMQTSTGN
+84 KIDMKMQTSTGN
-96 EGITNKTEIA
+96 EGITSETEIA

-119 QIKLSGGDLGQTVS
+119 QIKLSGGDLSSVDIS
-133 IKEIHVISDNNK
+133 SIHVISNENR
-145 LKSLNVIGENIKF
+145 LNSLNVIGENIKF
-158 DKNVEEYV
+158 DKN
-166 LKTNKDSIDIKAEL
+166 TNIYELTTTKEKINIQAEL
-180 DDTNARYEQ
+180 VDTNARYEQ

-331 LSSGTLNFGKD
+331 LSSGTLNFDKD

-427 IAFVKDKLTYDITL
+427 IAFVKDKLNYDITL
-441 TNETSLDLKYDTED
+441 TNEETLDLKYDLED
-455 EKAFVKVE
+455 EKAFVKIE
-463 GNSDLKNNSVVK
+463 GNNNLKNNSVVK
-475 IIVTAEDGTTRTYIL
+475 IIVTAEDGSTRIYNL
-490 NIIKEEAFN
+490 NIIKSKDFN
-499 YTILII
+499 YLILII
-505 PLAILLLGLVVI
+505 PLIGVLLILGVI
-517 IVIKKVK
+517 MTIKKVK
-524 PKKKEVNPINEEIV
+524 SNKKEVNPVNEEVV
-538 KEKKLVLGE
+538 KEKKLVLNDKKE
-547 NKTSPKKFKVKY
+547 EPKKFKVKY

>member
-1 MKLKKI
+1 MKLKRI
-7 TIIMGLILLLP
+7 TIIVGLILLLP

-24 TADLDCGSNTNF
+24 TAKLVCEDKKIY
-36 HINSDVI
+36 INSDVT
-43 CKLFVNPEGSL
+43 CKLFINPEGSL

-62 TYPNDITL
+62 TYPNDIKL
-70 IGIQSSWINSSTSN
+70 SGIQTSWIDSSTSN
-84 RIDMKMQTSTGN
+84 KIDMKMQTSTGN
-96 EGITNKTEIA
+96 EGITSETEIA

-119 QIKLSGGDLGQTVS
+119 QIKLSGGDLSSVDIS
-133 IKEIHVISDNNK
+133 SIHVISNENR
-145 LKSLNVIGENIKF
+145 LNSLNVIGENIKF
-158 DKNVEEYV
+158 DKN
-166 LKTNKDSIDIKAEL
+166 TNIYELTTTKEKINIQAEL
-180 DDTNARYEQ
+180 VDTNARYEQ

-331 LSSGTLNFGKD
+331 LSSGTLNFDKD

-524 PKKKEVNPINEEIV
+524 PKKKEVNPVNEEIV

>member
-1 MKLKKI
+1 MKLKRI
-7 TIIMGLILLLP
+7 TIIVGLILLLP

-24 TADLDCGSNTNF
+24 TAKLVCEDKKIY
-36 HINSDVI
+36 INSDVT
-43 CKLFVNPEGSL
+43 CKLFINPEGSL

-62 TYPNDITL
+62 TYPNDIKL
-70 IGIQSSWINSSTSN
+70 SGIQTSWIDSSTSN
-84 RIDMKMQTSTGN
+84 KIDIKMQTSTGN
-96 EGITNKTEIA
+96 EGITSETEIA
-106 TLKFKTTTSYGDK
+106 TLKFKTITSYGDK
-119 QIKLSGGDLGQTVS
+119 QIKLSGGDLSSVDIS
-133 IKEIHVISDNNK
+133 SIHVISNENR
-145 LKSLNVIGENIKF
+145 LNSLNVIGENIKF
-158 DKNVEEYV
+158 DKN
-166 LKTNKDSIDIKAEL
+166 TNIYELTTTKEKINIQAEL
-180 DDTNARYEQ
+180 VDTNARYEQ

-331 LSSGTLNFGKD
+331 LSSGTLNFDKD

-378 VVGENIYKIKVLAEN
+378 VVGKNIYKIKVLAEN

>member
-1 MKLKKI
+1 MKLKRI
-7 TIIMGLILLLP
+7 TIIVGLILLLP

-24 TADLDCGSNTNF
+24 TAKLVCEDKKIY
-36 HINSDVI
+36 INSDVT
-43 CKLFVNPEGSL
+43 CKLFINPEGSL

-62 TYPNDITL
+62 TYPNDIKL
-70 IGIQSSWINSSTSN
+70 SGIQTSWIDSSTSN
-84 RIDMKMQTSTGN
+84 KIDMKMQTSTGN
-96 EGITNKTEIA
+96 EGITSETEIA

-119 QIKLSGGDLGQTVS
+119 QIKLSGGDLSSVDIS
-133 IKEIHVISDNNK
+133 SIHVISNENR
-145 LKSLNVIGENIKF
+145 LNSLNVIGENIKF
-158 DKNVEEYV
+158 DKN
-166 LKTNKDSIDIKAEL
+166 TNIYELTTTKEKINIQAEL
-180 DDTNARYEQ
+180 VDTNARYEQ

-331 LSSGTLNFGKD
+331 LSSGTLNFDKD

-547 NKTSPKKFKVKY
+547 NKTSPKKFKVRY

>member
-1 MKLKKI
+1 MKLKRI
-7 TIIMGLILLLP
+7 TIIVGLILLLP

-24 TADLDCGSNTNF
+24 TAKLVCEDKKIY
-36 HINSDVI
+36 INSDVT
-43 CKLFVNPEGSL
+43 CKLFINPEGSL

-62 TYPNDITL
+62 TYPNDIKL
-70 IGIQSSWINSSTSN
+70 SGIQTSWIDSSTSN
-84 RIDMKMQTSTGN
+84 KIDMKMQTSTGN
-96 EGITNKTEIA
+96 EGITSETEIA

-119 QIKLSGGDLGQTVS
+119 QIKLSGGDLSSVDIS
-133 IKEIHVISDNNK
+133 SIHVISNENR
-145 LKSLNVIGENIKF
+145 LNSLNVIGENIKF
-158 DKNVEEYV
+158 DKN
-166 LKTNKDSIDIKAEL
+166 TNIYELTTTKEKINIQAEL
-180 DDTNARYEQ
+180 VDTNARYEQ

-331 LSSGTLNFGKD
+331 LSSGTLNFDKD

-505 PLAILLLGLVVI
+505 PLAILLLGLAVI

>member
-1 MKLKKI
+1 MKLKRI
-7 TIIMGLILLLP
+7 TIIVGLILLLP

-24 TADLDCGSNTNF
+24 TAKLVCEDKKIY
-36 HINSDVI
+36 INSDVT
-43 CKLFVNPEGSL
+43 CKLFINPEGSL

-62 TYPNDITL
+62 TYPNDIKL
-70 IGIQSSWINSSTSN
+70 SGIQTSWIDSSTSN
-84 RIDMKMQTSTGN
+84 KIDMKMQTSTGN
-96 EGITNKTEIA
+96 EGITSETEIA

-119 QIKLSGGDLGQTVS
+119 QIKLSGGDLSSVDIS
-133 IKEIHVISDNNK
+133 SIHVISNENR
-145 LKSLNVIGENIKF
+145 LNSLNVIGENIKF
-158 DKNVEEYV
+158 DKN
-166 LKTNKDSIDIKAEL
+166 TNIYELTTTKEKINIQAEL
-180 DDTNARYEQ
+180 VDTNARYEQ

-214 EKNTYTLKVTRQDNR
+214 EKNTYTLKVIRQDNR

-331 LSSGTLNFGKD
+331 LSSGTLNFDKD

>member
-1 MKLKKI
+1 MKLKRI
-7 TIIMGLILLLP
+7 TIIVGLILLLP

-24 TADLDCGSNTNF
+24 TAKLVCEDKKIY
-36 HINSDVI
+36 INSDVT
-43 CKLFVNPEGSL
+43 CKLFINPEGSL

-62 TYPNDITL
+62 TYPNDIKL
-70 IGIQSSWINSSTSN
+70 SGIQTSWIDSSTSN
-84 RIDMKMQTSTGN
+84 KIDMKMQTSTGN
-96 EGITNKTEIA
+96 EGITSETEIA

-119 QIKLSGGDLGQTVS
+119 QIKLSGGDLSSVDIS
-133 IKEIHVISDNNK
+133 SIHVISNENR
-145 LKSLNVIGENIKF
+145 LNSLNVIGENIKF
-158 DKNVEEYV
+158 DKN
-166 LKTNKDSIDIKAEL
+166 TNIYELTTTKEKINIQAEL
-180 DDTNARYEQ
+180 VDTNARYEQ

-331 LSSGTLNFGKD
+331 LSSGTLNFDKD

-427 IAFVKDKLTYDITL
+427 IALVKDKLTYDITL

>member
-1 MKLKKI
+1 MKLKRI
-7 TIIMGLILLLP
+7 TIIVGLILLLP

-24 TADLDCGSNTNF
+24 TAKLVCEDKKIY
-36 HINSDVI
+36 INSDVT
-43 CKLFVNPEGSL
+43 CKLFINPEGSL

-62 TYPNDITL
+62 TYPNDIKL
-70 IGIQSSWINSSTSN
+70 SGIQTSWIDSSTSN
-84 RIDMKMQTSTGN
+84 KIDMKMQTSTGN
-96 EGITNKTEIA
+96 EGITSETEIA

-119 QIKLSGGDLGQTVS
+119 QIKLSGGDLSSVDIS
-133 IKEIHVISDNNK
+133 SIHVISNENR
-145 LKSLNVIGENIKF
+145 LNSLNVIGENIKF
-158 DKNVEEYV
+158 DKN
-166 LKTNKDSIDIKAEL
+166 TNIYELTTTKEKINIQAEL
-180 DDTNARYEQ
+180 IDTNARYEQ

-331 LSSGTLNFGKD
+331 LSSGTLNFDKD

-475 IIVTAEDGTTRTYIL
+475 ILVTAEDGTTRTYIL

-524 PKKKEVNPINEEIV
+524 PKKKEVNPVNEEIV